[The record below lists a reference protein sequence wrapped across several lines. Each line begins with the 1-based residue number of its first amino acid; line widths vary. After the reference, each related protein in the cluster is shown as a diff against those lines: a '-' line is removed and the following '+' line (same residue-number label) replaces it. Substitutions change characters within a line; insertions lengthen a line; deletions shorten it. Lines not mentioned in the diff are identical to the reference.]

1 MARRR
6 AAVGPSLPIILLAL
20 VTAPTLAY
28 TMAVLDLPGAVAA
41 SQEAVRVKGVGVE
54 ARLARLD
61 ELCQEGLGG
70 PLAKLSSARGFS
82 SSIRRLVQA
91 EKNAALDAHLAHEQS
106 PRRPITEARDRI
118 VRFAAPSRRDET
130 RSIAGVRRT
139 IENVKAFANARTL
152 MPRDV
157 ADRTSVHTAQLND
170 ALTALAGVEASIII
184 LIEASRARSDS

>member
-1 MARRR
+1 M
-6 AAVGPSLPIILLAL
+6 
-20 VTAPTLAY
+20 
-28 TMAVLDLPGAVAA
+28 
-41 SQEAVRVKGVGVE
+41 KGVGVE